1 MHTGLR
7 SVGLRARILAS
18 LCVALASATALA
30 GPLNPPDGPIE
41 STGRPLDRI
50 EPRVCINDLPGSP
63 IATHVITAPGQYF
76 FSADVQGEPGK
87 HGILIESPGDVSI
100 DLNGFAL
107 RGAPDSESGVRYGG
121 GGGRVAIFANPPTRP
136 PGSQAMIT
144 NFGGPGISCDG
155 ASSLTCADLHIRAC
169 GGDGV
174 LCGTTE
180 HFLCDNLDI
189 DSCGGAALRSLHAT
203 KIVHRDIAARN
214 CLLGGIHVGHGGGG
228 AGGMIRVSMS
238 ACVVDSCGGNGAM
251 IECPEDGFDV
261 DVSSCSF
268 GRCVGHG
275 LCLNAAAAP
284 ASGLGAGKVSMNDI
298 SCVGNGGNGID
309 VGRGPGSPITC
320 SCTHLICAGNAGDG
334 MYYKVYQPGQPQYGN
349 ICFISSSDFSNNGGS
364 GLRSENP
371 IYVEKGTTGG
381 NALYG
386 VRVSGTDPLRLMGH
400 MVGCVSTSNGA
411 ACMSCGPG
419 RFAHVDCSISDGL
432 GDGIELTDGCLLLTN
447 TSVNR
452 CAGNGVTVS
461 GSLNVQGGA
470 IRRNGGYGVLCY
482 SGTCSVRDLVCELN
496 GADAASGTAGGGAL
510 FVDCPSV
517 GIERCEFSNNT
528 GDGVKCSSTV
538 GPIKW
543 MAPECMARN
552 NTGNGFDL
560 SDCVGFE
567 MVDCIATGNGGFG
580 IMGRGTVATGRIE
593 RCSATGNGGGI
604 ALAGTGC
611 LVVGNACSSGPLG
624 AYNVG
629 QGNVFGPVIDAAG
642 VATSCNPRANVVY

>member
-1 MHTGLR
+1 
-7 SVGLRARILAS
+7 
-18 LCVALASATALA
+18 
-30 GPLNPPDGPIE
+30 
-41 STGRPLDRI
+41 
-50 EPRVCINDLPGSP
+50 VCINDLPGSP
-63 IATHVITAPGQYF
+63 DASHLITSPGHYYLASSVKGQPGLNGIAVDAPGM
-76 FSADVQGEPGK
+76 V
-87 HGILIESPGDVSI
+87 II

-107 RGAPDSESGVRYGG
+107 
-121 GGGRVAIFANPPTRP
+121 T
-136 PGSQAMIT
+136 
-144 NFGGPGISCDG
+144 GGPGTLDG
-155 ASSLTCADLHIRAC
+155 IRINNATVVTKVIVRGWDPKEKHGIIQDWGGAAVSATGIEELTCSGFQIRAC
-169 GGDGV
+169 GSGV
-174 LCGTTE
+174 VCGQTQ
-180 HFLCDNLDI
+180 HFLCSSLDI
-189 DSCGGAALRSLHAT
+189 EGCPGSAIESTQCPRV
-203 KIVHRDIAARN
+203 VHRDISARN
-214 CLLGGIHVGHGGGG
+214 CLAGGIRVGHGGGG
-228 AGGMIRVSMS
+228 AGGMVRVSLS
-238 ACVVDSCGGNGAM
+238 ACVVDSCGGDGAL

-261 DVSSCSF
+261 DVSGCSF

-275 LCLNAAAAP
+275 LSLNAAAAP
-284 ASGLGAGKVSMNDI
+284 ASGLGAGKVSMSDL

-309 VGRGPGSPITC
+309 VGRSPGSPIAC
-320 SCTHLICAGNAGDG
+320 SCTHLRCIGNAGDG
-334 MYYKVYQPGQPQYGN
+334 MYYKVYQPGQPEYGN

-371 IYVEKGTTGG
+371 IYVEKGTTGS

-447 TSVNR
+447 TSINR
-452 CAGNGVTVS
+452 CAGNGITVS

-470 IRRNGGYGVLCY
+470 IRRSGGYGMLCY
-482 SGTCSVRDLVCELN
+482 SGTCSVRDLMCELN
-496 GADAASGTAGGGAL
+496 GADAASGTPGGGAL

-517 GIERCEFSNNT
+517 GLERCEFSNNT

-543 MAPECMARN
+543 MAPECLARN
-552 NTGNGFDL
+552 NSGNGFDL

-580 IMGRGTVATGRIE
+580 IIGRGTVATGRIE

-611 LVVGNACSSGPLG
+611 LVVSNSCSSGPLG
-624 AYNVG
+624 AYSVA
-629 QGNVFGPVIDAAG
+629 QGNTMGPIIDSAG
-642 VATSCNPRANVVY
+642 VAQSCNPRANVQY